1 MCVAAEA
8 AGWFFVQISER
19 KKERSS
25 LVVLSFEVEVKG
37 RGPYT
42 EVQEMDLASQ
52 DPRYYIEDLSED
64 EDCTE
69 RNSSCD
75 L

>member
-8 AGWFFVQISER
+8 AGWFFVQKIER

-25 LVVLSFEVEVKG
+25 LVVLSFEIEVEG

-42 EVQEMDLASQ
+42 EVQEVDLALQ

-64 EDCTE
+64 EGCTE